1 MVFIVNSFI
10 QKKIVLVFSLY
21 SGEMPY
27 GAGRF
32 AAAKYGAAEIV
43 DPRPYLHGSLNR
55 VFQKYPHLGKLI
67 PAMGYWPEQI
77 KDLEATINA
86 VPCDTVL
93 IATPMDLRKVINVEK
108 PAAVSTYGVEDREQP
123 YLSEEIEKFV
133 KEVVKG
139 TKANGGIAA
148 S

>member
-1 MVFIVNSFI
+1 
-10 QKKIVLVFSLY
+10 
-21 SGEMPY
+21 MPY

-32 AAAKYGAAEIV
+32 AAEKYGAAEIV
-43 DPRPYLHGSLNR
+43 DPRPYLHGSLNL
-55 VFQKYPHLGKLI
+55 VFKKYPHLGKLI

-93 IATPMDLRKVINVEK
+93 IATPMDLRKVVSVEK
-108 PAAVSTYGVEDREQP
+108 PAAVSTYGVEDREHP
-123 YLSEEIEKFV
+123 YLSEEIENFI

-139 TKANGGIAA
+139 TKADGGGV
-148 S
+148 